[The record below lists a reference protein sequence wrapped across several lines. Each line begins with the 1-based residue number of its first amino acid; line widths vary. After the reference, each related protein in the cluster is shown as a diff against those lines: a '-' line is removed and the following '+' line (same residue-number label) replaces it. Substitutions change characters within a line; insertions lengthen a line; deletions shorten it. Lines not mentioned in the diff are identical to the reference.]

1 MNVKYLEKPKVLLD
15 TAFRRARKESEGM
28 KQERHKMRKTKAKA
42 VRKIEVSANYLMQ
55 ALLTAIDSVPQ
66 VEQLHPFYQ
75 EMIKITLDFGK
86 MKQAISQFRKVRQ
99 IVIKQKSHHA
109 IGVKKIGLRQDPSL
123 ADQKVKQFYG
133 RVSSLIHSLDKNVE
147 VYNREAKKFSLI
159 PAVKEL
165 PSVILAGF
173 PNTGKTSLLER
184 LTTAKAKIASYPF
197 TTQKIELG
205 YFEERFFKV
214 QVIDTPGL
222 LDRPQEKRNPIE
234 KKAVSALKHLS
245 NAIVFVLDPTE
256 TCGYS
261 LESQLGLLKEVKKQF
276 KAPIIIALN
285 KSDLAPQGDKALN
298 LKKKFPKEK
307 VIETG
312 EGMPIDDLKKE
323 ILSAL
328 K

>member
-1 MNVKYLEKPKVLLD
+1 
-15 TAFRRARKESEGM
+15 
-28 KQERHKMRKTKAKA
+28 
-42 VRKIEVSANYLMQ
+42 
-55 ALLTAIDSVPQ
+55 
-66 VEQLHPFYQ
+66 
-75 EMIKITLDFGK
+75 MIKITLDFGK